1 MTENEYGVLK
11 QLLCRFLRLRVAE
24 DGTGNLVA
32 GTALRSSG
40 DKQSETMVV
49 VTDEALRA
57 HVNKLGEVS
66 IDGGLD
72 YVTPNHYERAVRFD
86 SRRAWLIRDE
96 HSESVLST
104 SDPLN
109 GITYELGLSSFEH
122 CLTLL
127 IRYSMLLE
135 RGQVDHAPRLLA
147 RRGPYRPGWE
157 DDEGADGSVP
167 WETMIRNALRLTSV
181 KVTSNKA
188 LPQTKLKELADAYAF
203 TLMYRT
209 GYCIGEYQDIQ
220 DALSY
225 GSVRYYIRHGIDD
238 IDTPPAMTY
247 EKDVIDYYSLAL
259 SSDDVYVR
267 YISFYHVLEFHFERV
282 FRKEMSQLLRDE
294 IVRPDFSYT
303 SDAKLY
309 GVVKTI
315 SKELGATHDRGFGN
329 EEKELGYVLK
339 AYVNMAHLRTRIE
352 EIERGAQEFYEREKC
367 PFTQK
372 KTTVDW
378 SSDDDALKAIVKR
391 VYEARNALIHSKDR
405 DDTNSYRYRP
415 YKDEKKLRKELPLIQ
430 ALAEQV
436 IIGSGKV
443 LKV

>member
-1 MTENEYGVLK
+1 MTEEEYGVLK
-11 QLLCRFLRLRVAE
+11 RLICRLLRLELVE
-24 DGTGNLVA
+24 DETGDLVA

-72 YVTPNHYERAVRFD
+72 YVTPNHYEHLVRFG
-86 SRRAWLIRDE
+86 SLRAWRLRDRRTDPFF
-96 HSESVLST
+96 ST
-104 SDPLN
+104 SDTHN
-109 GITYELGLSSFEH
+109 GITYELGTLSLEH

-127 IRYSMLLE
+127 IRYSMLLVG
-135 RGQVDHAPRLLA
+135 GQIDSVPRLFA
-147 RRGPYRPGWE
+147 QRGPFRPDYG
-157 DDEGADGSVP
+157 DGEGDGPVP
-167 WETMIRNALRLTSV
+167 WETMIRSALRLASV
-181 KVTSNKA
+181 KVVSDKA
-188 LPQTKLKELADAYAF
+188 LSQSKLKELADAYAF

-209 GYCIGEYQDIQ
+209 GDCIGEYQDIQ

-225 GSVRYYIRHGIDD
+225 GSVRYYIRYGIDD

-282 FRKEMSQLLRDE
+282 FRKEMSQLLRDM

-315 SKELGATHDRGFGN
+315 SKELRATHDRGFGN

-391 VYEARNALIHSKDR
+391 VYETRNALIHSKDR